1 MTAPSR
7 ADEAQQLL
15 GAAERDRVVFT
26 ILTRDAQAP
35 AEIALFLAQQ
45 ALEKSIKAVLAAR
58 SVVFRRT
65 HDLLLEALALA
76 AGLTLPVSHDLLAR
90 LGPYAVEFRHLGAT
104 VVPAVSL
111 VEAADAAN
119 ALRDWAAAVVLTAV
133 RCCASRCRRSATRR
147 LSSTYPTSRP
157 MRSRALHKQ
166 RVWQACLGPG
176 ST

>member
-15 GAAERDRVVFT
+15 GAAERYRVVFT

-65 HDLLLEALALA
+65 HDLLLESLALA

-90 LGPYAVEFRHLGAT
+90 LGPTRWSSGI
-104 VVPAVSL
+104 
-111 VEAADAAN
+111 
-119 ALRDWAAAVVLTAV
+119 WARRWFQ
-133 RCCASRCRRSATRR
+133 RCHC
-147 LSSTYPTSRP
+147 SRP
-157 MRSRALHKQ
+157 PTLPTHCGIGRLQLS
-166 RVWQACLGPG
+166 
-176 ST
+176 